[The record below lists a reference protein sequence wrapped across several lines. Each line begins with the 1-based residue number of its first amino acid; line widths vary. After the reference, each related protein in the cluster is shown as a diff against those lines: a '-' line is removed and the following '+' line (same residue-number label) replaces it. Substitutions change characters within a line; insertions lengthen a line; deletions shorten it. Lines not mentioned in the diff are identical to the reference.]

1 MEAPNVI
8 DEKEEAD
15 NIKDNKEIKENEI
28 QEEKDEVKMEI
39 EENSKKILI
48 QITISTI
55 INQNEGEK
63 LFSQKCELTEVKRI
77 EDPAIT
83 F

>member
-1 MEAPNVI
+1 MLKSYINSFQKRKI
-8 DEKEEAD
+8 
-15 NIKDNKEIKENEI
+15 ITIIKEI
-28 QEEKDEVKMEI
+28 KDEVKMEI